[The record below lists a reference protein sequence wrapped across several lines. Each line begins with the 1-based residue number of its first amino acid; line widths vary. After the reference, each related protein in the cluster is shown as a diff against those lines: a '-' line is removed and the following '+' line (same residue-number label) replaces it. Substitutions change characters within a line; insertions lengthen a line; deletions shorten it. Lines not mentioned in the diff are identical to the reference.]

1 MFSIVSLILM
11 EMFLALIYC
20 LLSLY
25 CVSNADESPGFFLK
39 IPKNIP
45 RLGRRSALGSKQENS
60 VSTLND
66 WFISSASRKRA
77 LFNAPLLVPE
87 RELAVVQ
94 PVNSNTLLEL
104 LEKDAIANENIKFV
118 HWKDFDLA
126 LQLDGD
132 LYDKVSSL
140 GRRPDQSLKQ
150 DLTLGGYVPI
160 ISSNALDNSNRD
172 YRFYGSALEP
182 YTSRYKID
190 LLGLND
196 I

>member
-1 MFSIVSLILM
+1 M
-11 EMFLALIYC
+11 
-20 LLSLY
+20 
-25 CVSNADESPGFFLK
+25 
-39 IPKNIP
+39 
-45 RLGRRSALGSKQENS
+45 
-60 VSTLND
+60 
-66 WFISSASRKRA
+66 
-77 LFNAPLLVPE
+77 PE